1 MNGLRSFLSG
11 AVFWAA
17 LALMGVL
24 AIPAAVLVGLI
35 AGIYRLGDALSRAL
49 EGGKAPTG
57 DCKMRKSS
65 VS

>member
-49 EGGKAPTG
+49 EGGKAPVG